1 MIAYTARR
9 LAQMIPLLFGISIIL
24 FAVIQAA
31 PGGPEGALLESGR
44 FIDPAVIEA
53 YRERLGVDQPV
64 HIQYVRWL
72 SAAVSGDLGT
82 SFSTTRPVTE
92 MIGERLPATLELMG
106 AAFIVAAILA
116 IGLGI
121 VSAVYQY
128 SWFDHLGTGLSFVG
142 IAMPVFLL

>member
-9 LAQMIPLLFGISIIL
+9 LVQMIPLLFGISILL

-64 HIQYVRWL
+64 YVQYIRWL
-72 SAAVSGDLGT
+72 SAAVAGDPPRGWRRGGT
-82 SFSTTRPVTE
+82 ARP
-92 MIGERLPATLELMG
+92 G
-106 AAFIVAAILA
+106 AA
-116 IGLGI
+116 G
-121 VSAVYQY
+121 
-128 SWFDHLGTGLSFVG
+128 
-142 IAMPVFLL
+142 